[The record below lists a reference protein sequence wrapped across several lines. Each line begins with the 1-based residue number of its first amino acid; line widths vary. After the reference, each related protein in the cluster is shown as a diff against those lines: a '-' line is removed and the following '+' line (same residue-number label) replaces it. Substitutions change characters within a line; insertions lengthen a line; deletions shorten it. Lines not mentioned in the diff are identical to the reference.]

1 MSTIGDWAFI
11 LLHIPCT
18 ALLLET
24 VLLLET
30 CAIIRENTVLIE
42 RG

>member
-1 MSTIGDWAFI
+1 MSTIGDRAFI
-11 LLHIPCT
+11 LSHIPCT
-18 ALLLET
+18 A
-24 VLLLET
+24 LLLET